1 MTHNIKDRPRL
12 LSVARLT
19 PCLSRNSEN
28 RIRKPRMTTPT
39 SESRPGIGSTIAKV
53 LPSILVIGAL
63 TGVWFSVHHMGSSS
77 HDESAE
83 GDHEPT
89 EEVTADILTLPPGK
103 VSAAEL
109 VVQPIGTQT
118 IQHTHVVP
126 GRIAYDQTRHVEV
139 RSPIEGILQ
148 SVKVKPGD
156 RVVHGQLL
164 AVVTSPEFG
173 KARAELMRC
182 EAECKLVASQTERTQ
197 EIASNL
203 ELYAKL
209 LAEEVDAAEIDS
221 QLKDRSLGNYRKQ
234 LQPAYAKLSL
244 SRDLLENIQ
253 PLSGTGAIAGRTV
266 RERETDFE
274 VARAEFEAAMDQA
287 IFDAKQSKQQAEANL
302 ADAQRQVE
310 IAKEKLTALIGN
322 GEDFSREKL
331 GDRISE
337 LEIRATMDGTI
348 EARHFAPNERV
359 YQADSLFTLADTS
372 NLYVNA
378 DVREGDW
385 PAVDVQPGT
394 EVRIDIPALKE
405 KSFHAHV
412 SYVGREVS
420 ADTNSVPVV
429 ASVAN
434 PEGLLRPGMFA
445 RVTLPIGPPRRA
457 LAVNAESI
465 VHHDNREFVFT
476 QTGDYEFRCMPVETG
491 LVSEEWIEIVSGL
504 QGDEQVVQ
512 KGAFLLK
519 SEWLLEGE
527 SE

>member
-1 MTHNIKDRPRL
+1 MTHNIKDRPRRL
-12 LSVARLT
+12 TFAKLT
-19 PCLSRNSEN
+19 PCLPRNSEN
-28 RIRKPRMTTPT
+28 RSRKPRMTTPT

-63 TGVWFSVHHMGSSS
+63 TGVWFSVHHMGSST
-77 HDESAE
+77 HEETAE
-83 GDHEPT
+83 GEHEPT
-89 EEVTADILTLPPGK
+89 EEVTADVLTLPPGK

-109 VVQPIGTQT
+109 VINPIGTQT

-126 GRIAYDQTRHVEV
+126 GRIAYDETRHVEV

-148 SVKVKPGD
+148 SVNVKPGD

-197 EIASNL
+197 EIAANL
-203 ELYAKL
+203 RLYAKL
-209 LAEEVDAAEIDS
+209 LAEDVDSEEIET
-221 QLKDRSLGNYRKQ
+221 QLKDRSLGSYRTQ
-234 LQPAYAKLSL
+234 LQPAHSKLSL
-244 SRDLLENIQ
+244 SRDLLANIQ

-266 RERETDFE
+266 RERESQFE
-274 VARAEFEAAMDQA
+274 VARAEFQAVLDQA
-287 IFDAKQSKQQAEANL
+287 IFDAKQSEQQAAADL
-302 ADAQRQVE
+302 ADAQRQVD
-310 IAKEKLTALIGN
+310 IAQEKLTALIGN
-322 GEDFSREKL
+322 GEEFSPEKL
-331 GDRISE
+331 GERISE

-372 NLYVNA
+372 SLYVKA

-385 PAVDVQPGT
+385 PAVNVEPGT
-394 EVRIDIPALKE
+394 EVRLDMPALQE
-405 KSFHAHV
+405 RTFHAHV
-412 SYVGREVS
+412 NYVGREVS

-445 RVTLPIGPPRRA
+445 RVTLPIGPPRKA

-465 VHHDNREFVFT
+465 VHHDNREFVFV
-476 QTGDYEFRCMPVETG
+476 QTGDYEFHCVPVETG

-504 QGDEQVVQ
+504 QGSEQVVQ

-527 SE
+527 AE